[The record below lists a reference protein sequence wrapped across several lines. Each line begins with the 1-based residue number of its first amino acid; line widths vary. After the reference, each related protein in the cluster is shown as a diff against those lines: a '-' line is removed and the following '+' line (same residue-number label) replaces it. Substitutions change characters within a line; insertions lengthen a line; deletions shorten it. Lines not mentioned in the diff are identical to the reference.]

1 MTEYYIEGFAGYLE
15 MERSAS
21 ANTITSYVRDVTQ
34 FSRYLLESEDVELPQ
49 AETEHIERYIAA
61 MSGKGKSASSIARK
75 IGRAHV

>member
-49 AETEHIERYIAA
+49 AET
-61 MSGKGKSASSIARK
+61 
-75 IGRAHV
+75 